1 MRLSWSALLLAT
13 AWVGTV
19 EEPAFAHHALAAQ
32 YDLNRSVV
40 VSGTVTKVEWTNPHV
55 RLYLDATGSREND
68 VMHWQLEMASPNLL
82 VLGGLKI
89 DNWPLQTGA
98 TLSCVGIG
106 SSVGN
111 SGLDASESNQ
121 QLVLATARQCSGN
134 LSEIQGEGDPV
145 RDVEIGMVKL
155 GCTSPSEFVDGRNPA
170 V

>member
-13 AWVGTV
+13 AWVGTM
-19 EEPAFAHHALAAQ
+19 EEPAFAHHALATQ

-89 DNWPLQTGA
+89 DSLRRGDQVTVSANPARDG
-98 TLSCVGIG
+98 
-106 SSVGN
+106 
-111 SGLDASESNQ
+111 SNQ
-121 QLVLATARQCSGN
+121 GYARKVSH
-134 LSEIQGEGDPV
+134 
-145 RDVEIGMVKL
+145 
-155 GCTSPSEFVDGRNPA
+155 PA
-170 V
+170 H

>member
-55 RLYLDATGSREND
+55 RLYLDTTRSREND

-89 DNWPLQTGA
+89 DSLRRGDQVTVNANPARDG
-98 TLSCVGIG
+98 
-106 SSVGN
+106 
-111 SGLDASESNQ
+111 SNQ
-121 QLVLATARQCSGN
+121 GYARKVSH
-134 LSEIQGEGDPV
+134 
-145 RDVEIGMVKL
+145 
-155 GCTSPSEFVDGRNPA
+155 A
-170 V
+170 AH